1 MEKLYALKDMLCE
14 ELKKFGDKDKIDMA
28 TLESVDKLAHAIKN
42 IDKIIDKH
50 EEEEYGYSNTGRNM
64 YADGMSYND
73 GMSYARGRGRNAR
86 RDSMGRYSSR
96 NVGGYSRDYQDLM
109 QDMPGRYDMMPRM

>member
-1 MEKLYALKDMLCE
+1 MEKMYALRNMLCE
-14 ELKKFGDKDKIDMA
+14 ELEKFGEKDKLDMA

-42 IDKIIDKH
+42 LDKIIEKN
-50 EEEEYGYSNTGRNM
+50 EQEEYGYSAPM
-64 YADGMSYND
+64 YES

-96 NVGGYSRDYQDLM
+96 NVGGYSRDYQDMM